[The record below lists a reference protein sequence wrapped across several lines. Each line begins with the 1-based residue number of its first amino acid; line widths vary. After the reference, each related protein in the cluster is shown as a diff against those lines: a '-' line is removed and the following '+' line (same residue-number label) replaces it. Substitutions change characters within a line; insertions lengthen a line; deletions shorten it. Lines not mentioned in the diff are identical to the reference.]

1 VKKPKVKEFQKGPQV
16 LLEKKD
22 SAQTH
27 LIMGVRA
34 FPITDKRRH
43 ALRVLAG
50 VLGAGMSSRLFRKV
64 REELGAAYYVRASAD
79 LYADRGTLAVS
90 VGAEHSK
97 LEAVIVAVCEEFRRI
112 TKELVPPA
120 ELQKVKDYL
129 TGTFMLGIETSDELA
144 NFYAAD
150 QVVFGAITSPAQTV
164 REIMA
169 VTPQEV
175 RKVAQAI
182 LKNDRLNLALIGPRE
197 DGESL
202 RLLLNI

>member
-1 VKKPKVKEFQKGPQV
+1 
-16 LLEKKD
+16 
-22 SAQTH
+22 
-27 LIMGVRA
+27 
-34 FPITDKRRH
+34 
-43 ALRVLAG
+43 
-50 VLGAGMSSRLFRKV
+50 
-64 REELGAAYYVRASAD
+64 
-79 LYADRGTLAVS
+79 
-90 VGAEHSK
+90 
-97 LEAVIVAVCEEFRRI
+97 
-112 TKELVPPA
+112 VPPA

-202 RLLLNI
+202 RLLLHI